1 MQSPASFP
9 SMRTDFSTLPDNAR
23 VWVFAAR
30 DPVRGERA
38 DLLLREVDAWLDAW
52 KAHGTPLACA
62 RDWRDDHF
70 LAIGV
75 DQSVAG
81 ASGCSIDALFRVFQA
96 LQPALGTTLL
106 GGGRVFYR
114 DAAGIVRGVDRPAF
128 ARLRESGAVHDATPV
143 FDTTLTDAAG
153 WRRGFERPLA
163 ESWHRQ
169 VAAPR

>member
-1 MQSPASFP
+1 MPI
-9 SMRTDFSTLPDNAR
+9 TDFSTLPDSAR
-23 VWVFAAR
+23 VWVY
-30 DPVRGERA
+30 GA
-38 DLLLREVDAWLDAW
+38 DRPLDAKATELLLEETDRFLRGW
-52 KAHGTPLACA
+52 KAHGVDLYSA
-62 RDWRDDHF
+62 RDWSDGRF
-70 LAIGV
+70 LTVAV
-75 DQSVAG
+75 DREREG